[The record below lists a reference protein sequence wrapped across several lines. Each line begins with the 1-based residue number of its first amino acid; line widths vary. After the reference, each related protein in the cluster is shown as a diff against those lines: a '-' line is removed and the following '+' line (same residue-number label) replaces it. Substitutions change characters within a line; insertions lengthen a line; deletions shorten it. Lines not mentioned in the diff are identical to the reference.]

1 MMGKSEKISA
11 FKHGIIKG
19 LPICFGYIP
28 VAFTFGLMAVQ
39 SGMPVWL
46 ATFISL
52 SNVTSAGQF
61 AGLNIIVAGGAY
73 VEIALTTLIINL
85 RYMLMSFS
93 LSQKIEKKTSLIQ
106 RLIFGF
112 GITDEIFAVALT
124 EDGTISAYYM
134 YGLIVTPIAGWTF
147 GTALGG
153 IISGALP
160 ARLSEAMGIAL
171 YAMFI
176 AIIIPPAKKS
186 KPIIMCIGIA
196 VAIGC
201 LLRYIPIF
209 SFISEGFTLII
220 TTIITASI
228 VAILF
233 PVKEES
239 NESVC

>member
-1 MMGKSEKISA
+1 MGKTEKISA

-39 SGMPVWL
+39 YGMPVWL

-61 AGLNIIVAGGAY
+61 AGISIIAAGGAY

-93 LSQKIEKKTSLIQ
+93 LSQKIEKKTSLCQ
-106 RLIFGF
+106 RFIFGF
-112 GITDEIFAVALT
+112 GITDEIFAVAST
-124 EDGTISAYYM
+124 EDGKISPYYM
-134 YGLIVTPIAGWTF
+134 YGLIITPIAGWTF

-186 KPIIMCIGIA
+186 KPIVLCIGLA
-196 VAIGC
+196 VLIGC
-201 LLRYIPIF
+201 VLRYVPVF
-209 SFISEGFTLII
+209 NFISDGFQLII

-228 VAILF
+228 VAVIC
-233 PVKEES
+233 PVKEVQD
-239 NESVC
+239 ESVC

>member
-1 MMGKSEKISA
+1 MGKTKKISD

-39 SGMPVWL
+39 FGMPVWL

-61 AGLNIIVAGGAY
+61 AGISIIAAGGAY

-85 RYMLMSFS
+85 RYMLMSLS
-93 LSQKIEKKTSLIQ
+93 LSQKIEKKTSLVQ

-112 GITDEIFAVALT
+112 GITDEIFAVAST
-124 EDGTISAYYM
+124 EDGEISPYYM
-134 YGLIVTPIAGWTF
+134 YGLILTPIAGWTF

-160 ARLSEAMGIAL
+160 TRLSEAMGIAL

-176 AIIIPPAKKS
+176 AIIIPAAKKS
-186 KPIIMCIGIA
+186 KPIVLCIGLA
-196 VAIGC
+196 VLISC
-201 LLRYIPIF
+201 ILRYIPVF
-209 SFISEGFTLII
+209 NFISDGFKLII
-220 TTIITASI
+220 TTIVTASI
-228 VAILF
+228 IAVIF
-233 PVKEES
+233 PVKEVR